1 MTEETPAAKSDV
13 LVTRQGAVGIVTI
26 NRPSRM
32 NAVTPSSGERLA
44 AAFLDL
50 EADAEIRAI
59 ILTGAG
65 DRGFCTGA
73 DISGDMGNARDVL
86 SDTWNPLLQTML
98 RLEVPMIAALNGVAA
113 GAGVSLAL
121 ACDLRV
127 AAPKAKLALTFAK
140 VGLIP
145 DTGLTW
151 LLPRLVGLG
160 RANELALLG
169 RSLSATEAYQW
180 GLVNQVSEEGAV
192 LDDALA
198 MATTIAEMSS
208 SVSTIKQAHHRAL
221 ESDLASQLD
230 FEADKQGWLQ
240 EQPDFADATKAFNE
254 KRAPVRA
261 PRTPPRR

>member
-1 MTEETPAAKSDV
+1 MSDEAVESDV
-13 LVTRQGAVGIVTI
+13 LVDRNGAVGIVTI
-26 NRPSRM
+26 NRPSRL

-44 AAFLDL
+44 TAFLDL
-50 EADAEIRAI
+50 EADSAIRAI
-59 ILTGAG
+59 ILTGTG

-86 SDTWNPLLQTML
+86 RDTWNPLLQTML
-98 RLEVPMIAALNGVAA
+98 TLEVPLIAAINGTAA

-140 VGLIP
+140 VGLMP

-169 RSLSATEAYQW
+169 RSLTAPEAYQW
-180 GLVNQVSEEGAV
+180 GLVNQVSEVGAV

-198 MATTIAEMSS
+198 MANTVAEMSS
-208 SVSTIKQAHHRAL
+208 SVATIKAAHHRAL

-240 EQPDFADATKAFNE
+240 EQSDFADATTAFNE
-254 KRAPVRA
+254 KRPPVRSA
-261 PRTPPRR
+261 RTPPKR